1 MHEHELSDEM
11 GGRRGLHARGDPAGS
26 CFPMQAVRAPTLEEL
41 QAEVLL
47 LRKENERLRSLLG
60 PAADVSNRCIPY
72 LAHAGITSSC
82 SCLLAL
88 SAHACAALMASTS
101 V

>member
-1 MHEHELSDEM
+1 MHEHALSDEM

-60 PAADVSNRCIPY
+60 PAADVSSDYISCQ
-72 LAHAGITSSC
+72 AHAGVTSSC
-82 SCLLAL
+82 SCSLSSRPVLLRW
-88 SAHACAALMASTS
+88 HQHQ
-101 V
+101 